1 MGHIEALTRSID
13 AMERKNRQGQ
23 RQQQASR
30 APGVGPYDR
39 LGGCSST
46 PIPAPSSQG
55 ATLQAWPP
63 TYGGREM
70 TWPDRQATS
79 MFGNRGRPRR
89 PRRGH
94 ILVDKRVKLLLIRRR
109 LGLLLT
115 GLR

>member
-23 RQQQASR
+23 RQQASR

-39 LGGCSST
+39 LGGCGST

-70 TWPDRQATS
+70 TWPDCSYAQAA
-79 MFGNRGRPRR
+79 GNLNVWEPRPASPAPARA
-89 PRRGH
+89 H
-94 ILVDKRVKLLLIRRR
+94 SC
-109 LGLLLT
+109 
-115 GLR
+115 